1 MDNYK
6 FPDEV
11 DDVKDEGKPVEEEVE
26 AKGKPAEDEDK
37 IEIEI
42 EDDTPVE
49 DRGRKTSKPDF
60 VEKVEKDELDQ
71 YSQEARSKIDAFRKF
86 YHDERREKEKALR
99 EQQEAVQVA
108 KKLYE
113 EIKQLKGRV
122 NSSDEAAVNSFKTSA
137 EQELAMAKKEY
148 KEAYDAGD
156 SEKLV
161 EAQDKLTSAKMK
173 IDKASS
179 YAENINQRRA
189 LQEQENE
196 VKIPQQTEAAPVRD
210 QKASAWQ
217 ERNSWFGQ
225 DDEMTSLALGLHEK
239 LVKENGLAYAT
250 TDEYYK
256 RIDETMR
263 RRFPENFQDEK
274 VDDGRNDEK
283 VAARVKPSTVVAP
296 ASRSTSSKKI
306 KLNTSQLSIAKKLGL
321 TPEQYARELLK
332 MEA

>member
-1 MDNYK
+1 MRQQALDGIGQLVFTASAGLK
-6 FPDEV
+6 RL
-11 DDVKDEGKPVEEEVE
+11 DVF
-26 AKGKPAEDEDK
+26 
-37 IEIEI
+37 
-42 EDDTPVE
+42 E
-49 DRGRKTSKPDF
+49 DRGRKTSKPEF
-60 VEKVEKDELDQ
+60 VERVEKDELDL

-108 KKLYE
+108 KNLYE

-122 NSSDEAAVNSFKTSA
+122 NSSDEAAISSFKTSA
-137 EQELAMAKKEY
+137 ERELDMAKKEY
-148 KEAYDAGD
+148 REAYDAGD

-161 EAQDKLTSAKMK
+161 EAQDKLTTAKMK
-173 IDKASS
+173 IEKASN
-179 YAENINQRRA
+179 YAENINQRKA

-196 VKIPQQTEAAPVRD
+196 VKIPQQTEATPVRD

-250 TDEYYK
+250 TNEYYK

-274 VDDGRNDEK
+274 VDDEK
-283 VAARVKPSTVVAP
+283 STPRLKPSTVVAP

-306 KLNTSQLSIAKKLGL
+306 KLNTSQLAIAKKLGL
-321 TPEQYARELLK
+321 TPEQYARELIK

>member
-1 MDNYK
+1 MENYK

-11 DDVKDEGKPVEEEVE
+11 DELKDEGKPEEEEVE
-26 AKGKPAEDEDK
+26 AKGKPVEEDEDK
-37 IEIEI
+37 VEIEI

-49 DRGRKTSKPDF
+49 DRGRRTSKPEF
-60 VEKVEKDELDQ
+60 VEKVEKDELDL

-113 EIKQLKGRV
+113 EVKQLKGRV
-122 NSSDEAAVNSFKTSA
+122 NSSDEAAVSSFKTSA
-137 EQELAMAKKEY
+137 EHELEMAKKEY

-156 SEKLV
+156 SDKLV
-161 EAQDKLTSAKMK
+161 EAQDKLTTAKMK

-196 VKIPQQTEAAPVRD
+196 VKIPQQTEAVPVRD

-239 LVKENGLAYAT
+239 LVKENGMAYAT
-250 TDEYYK
+250 TNEYYK

-274 VDDGRNDEK
+274 VDDEK
-283 VAARVKPSTVVAP
+283 STPRSKPSTVVAP

-306 KLNTSQLSIAKKLGL
+306 KLNTSQLAIAKKLGL
-321 TPEQYARELLK
+321 TPEQYARELIK

>member
-1 MDNYK
+1 MENYK
-6 FPDEV
+6 FPDEI
-11 DDVKDEGKPVEEEVE
+11 DEVKDEGKPVEEVE
-26 AKGKPAEDEDK
+26 SKGKPVEEEDK

-42 EDDTPVE
+42 EDDTPIE
-49 DRGRKTSKPDF
+49 DRGRRTSKPEF
-60 VEKVEKDELDQ
+60 VEKVEKDELDL

-99 EQQEAVQVA
+99 EQQEAIQVA
-108 KKLYE
+108 KNLYE

-148 KEAYDAGD
+148 REAYDAGD

-256 RIDETMR
+256 RIDETLR
-263 RRFPENFQDEK
+263 RRFPENFQEEK
-274 VDDGRNDEK
+274 VDDEK
-283 VAARVKPSTVVAP
+283 STPRLKPSTVVAP

-306 KLNTSQLSIAKKLGL
+306 KLNTSQLAIAKKLGL
-321 TPEQYARELLK
+321 TPEQYARELIK

>member
-1 MDNYK
+1 MENYK
-6 FPDEV
+6 FPDEI
-11 DDVKDEGKPVEEEVE
+11 DEVKDEGKPVEEVE
-26 AKGKPAEDEDK
+26 SKGKPEEEK
-37 IEIEI
+37 LEIEI

-60 VEKVEKDELDQ
+60 IAKVEKDELDL
-71 YSQEARSKIDAFRKF
+71 YSDEAKSKIDAFRKF
-86 YHDERREKEKALR
+86 YHDERREKERAMR
-99 EQQEAVQVA
+99 EQQEAVNLA
-108 KKLYE
+108 KNLYE
-113 EIKQLKGRV
+113 EVKQLKGRV
-122 NSSDEAAVNSFKTSA
+122 NSSDEAAVSSFKTSA

-148 KEAYDAGD
+148 REAYDAGD

-274 VDDGRNDEK
+274 VDDDKNDEK
-283 VAARVKPSTVVAP
+283 VTARTKPSTVVAS
-296 ASRSTSSKKI
+296 ASRSTSSRKI

>member
-1 MDNYK
+1 MENYK
-6 FPDEV
+6 FPDEI
-11 DDVKDEGKPVEEEVE
+11 DEVKDEGKPVEEEVE
-26 AKGKPAEDEDK
+26 AKGKPVEDDK

-49 DRGRKTSKPDF
+49 DRGRRASKPDF

-86 YHDERREKEKALR
+86 YHDERREKERAVR
-99 EQQEAVQVA
+99 EQQEAVTLA
-108 KKLYE
+108 KNLYE

-148 KEAYDAGD
+148 REAYDAGD

-173 IDKASS
+173 IEKASS

-274 VDDGRNDEK
+274 VDDEK

-306 KLNTSQLSIAKKLGL
+306 RLNTSQLSIAKKLGL
-321 TPEQYARELLK
+321 TPEQYARELMK